1 MIRIRLAL
9 LALAGLMPLFCP
21 PSAVAQPGP
30 RPGASQSRPPA
41 ARPVAP
47 PNAAARPVAL
57 GAIQAIKVT
66 GNQRI
71 EEGTIRSYMLL
82 QVGDGFDAD
91 RADRTLKAL
100 YATGLFQ
107 DVKLDRDGDALV
119 VAVVEN
125 PIVNRIAFEGN
136 KKLTDALLRP
146 EMKLRP
152 RGVFTAAT
160 AQQDRQRILDMY
172 AQKGRFAARV
182 EPKVIRLDQ
191 NRVDVVFEVSDGDAT
206 LISRIAFVGN
216 GQFSEGRL
224 LEVVNTRES
233 AWWRFL
239 SSSDL
244 YDPERV
250 TFDKELLR
258 RYYLKNG
265 YADFQVTDATAEL
278 ASDRSAFF
286 LTYTLNEGDRYRIG
300 KATVNVRLRNLTND
314 EVQGDLTIEAGD
326 WYNGDAVERATET
339 LERLVRERGYTFVD
353 VKPRISRD
361 RAKKTVDL
369 VFDVTEGSRVFVERI
384 DIVGNTRTQDR
395 VIRREMRVAE
405 GDAFNAALI
414 RRSRQRLADLGY
426 FEQGTGV
433 NITPSPGSAPD
444 RAVLTAQVQEKATG
458 EFSIG
463 GGFST
468 DAGFLIDIGLK
479 ERNLLGTGMEA
490 SINGVLAQRRS
501 SITLSVTDPYFLDR
515 NLVSGF
521 DLFYVQTDNLDIA
534 QYKERRAGFAYKLG
548 YQYNENLSQ
557 LWTYSLIQR
566 EVFSVGNNA
575 SIYIKQMQ
583 GQSLL
588 SQIGT
593 AMTLDFRDSRLTPRS
608 GWMLR
613 AGGDFA
619 GLGGDANFA
628 RAKVDGAAYLPL
640 DRLTGNT
647 DWGLA
652 FQAGMGQL
660 FNLHKEE
667 LIIDRFFLG
676 GENLRG
682 FMMGG
687 AGPHAVP
694 NTGSAGGGPLPPP
707 PIPGSSSSFADSLG
721 GRTIWTATAELRF
734 PLPLP
739 GDLGLTGRTFID
751 VGSLTGASFA
761 TGKCFNGANNTL
773 GKCPDIFDNGA
784 PRIGAGVGVSWQTPF
799 GLINLDLAP
808 FVVKYK
814 YDQTQIFRFGF
825 GTRF

>member
-9 LALAGLMPLFCP
+9 LALAGLIPLLSSP
-21 PSAVAQPGP
+21 DVLAQTGAARVAPGRAVA
-30 RPGASQSRPPA
+30 
-41 ARPVAP
+41 V
-47 PNAAARPVAL
+47 RPVAL

-71 EEGTIRSYMLL
+71 EEGTIRSYMLM

-91 RADRTLKAL
+91 RADRSLKAL

-107 DVKLDRDGDALV
+107 DVKLDREGDTLV
-119 VAVVEN
+119 VKVVEN

-136 KKLTDALLRP
+136 KKLTDAIIRP
-146 EMKLRP
+146 ELKLRP
-152 RGVFTAAT
+152 RGVFTAAA

-172 AQKGRFAARV
+172 AQKGRFAASV
-182 EPKVIRLDQ
+182 EPKIIRLDQ
-191 NRVDVVFEVSDGDAT
+191 NRVDVVFEVNDGDAT

-216 GQFSEGRL
+216 SQFSENKL
-224 LEVVNTRES
+224 LEIVNTRES

-278 ASDRSAFF
+278 APDRSAFF
-286 LTYTLNEGDRYRIG
+286 LTYTLNEGERYRIG
-300 KATVNVRLRNLTND
+300 KVTANVKLRNLTND
-314 EVQGDLTIEAGD
+314 DVQGDIAIDAGD
-326 WYNGDAVERATET
+326 WYNGDAVERATEA
-339 LERLVRERGYTFVD
+339 LEKAIRERGYTFVD

-361 RAKKTVDL
+361 RGKKTVDL
-369 VFDVTEGSRVFVERI
+369 IFEVTEGPRVFIERI
-384 DIVGNTRTQDR
+384 DIVGNTRTQDK

-405 GDAFNAALI
+405 GDAFNAALL
-414 RRSRQRLADLGY
+414 RRSRQRLSDLGY
-426 FEQGTGV
+426 FEQGSGV
-433 NITPSPGSAPD
+433 NVTPSPGSAPD
-444 RAVLTAQVQEKATG
+444 RAIITTQVQERATG

-468 DAGFLIDIGLK
+468 DAGFLIDLGLK
-479 ERNLLGTGMEA
+479 ERNLLGTGIEA

-515 NLVSGF
+515 NMVSGI
-521 DLFYVQTDNLDIA
+521 DVFYTQTNNQDIA
-534 QYKERRAGFAYKLG
+534 QYSERRAGFAYKIG
-548 YQYNENLSQ
+548 YQFNENLSQ
-557 LWTYSLIQR
+557 LWTYSLINR
-566 EVFSVGNNA
+566 DVFNVGDSA
-575 SIYIKQMQ
+575 SIYIKQLA

-588 SQIGT
+588 SQLGT
-593 AMTLDFRDSRLTPRS
+593 ALTLDFRDSRLTPRS
-608 GWMLR
+608 GWMVR
-613 AGGDFA
+613 GGLDYA
-619 GLGGDANFA
+619 GLGGDANFI
-628 RAKVDGAAYLPL
+628 RAKIDGAAYVPL
-640 DRLTGNT
+640 ERFTGSNE
-647 DWGLA
+647 WGLA
-652 FQAGMGQL
+652 FQAGIGQL
-660 FNLHKEE
+660 FNQGKQE

-682 FMMGG
+682 FQLGG
-687 AGPHAVP
+687 AGPHSIPQPGVP
-694 NTGSAGGGPLPPP
+694 GNPFTDPPTAGVNPTG
-707 PIPGSSSSFADSLG
+707 ADSLG

-739 GDLGLTGRTFID
+739 ADIGLTGRTFID

-761 TGKCFNGANNTL
+761 G
-773 GKCPDIFDNGA
+773 GKCPSASSNSPGACPPIFDNGK
-784 PRIGAGVGVSWQTPF
+784 PRASAGVGVSWQTPF

-808 FVVKYK
+808 FVVKYR